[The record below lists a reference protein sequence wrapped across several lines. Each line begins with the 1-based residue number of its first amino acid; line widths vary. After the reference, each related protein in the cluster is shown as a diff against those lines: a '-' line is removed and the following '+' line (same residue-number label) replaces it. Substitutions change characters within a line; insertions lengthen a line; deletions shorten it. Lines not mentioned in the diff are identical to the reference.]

1 MCFELLLLLIKLHN
15 IVPLG
20 QNCKGEHALAMDVAA
35 VYCLSCEIHVF
46 WNFEKC

>member
-20 QNCKGEHALAMDVAA
+20 QSCKGKHGLAMEEA
-35 VYCLSCEIHVF
+35 VYFLSCKIHVL

>member
-20 QNCKGEHALAMDVAA
+20 QSCKGGHALAMDVA
-35 VYCLSCEIHVF
+35 VYCLSCEIHVI